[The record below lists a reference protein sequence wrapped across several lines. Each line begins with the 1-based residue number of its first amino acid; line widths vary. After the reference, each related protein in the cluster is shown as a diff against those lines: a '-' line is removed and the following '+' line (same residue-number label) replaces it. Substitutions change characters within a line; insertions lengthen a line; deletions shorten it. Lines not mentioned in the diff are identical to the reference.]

1 LTPTDQY
8 GAVGVGVTVGLFIG
22 GRSFVKATKTIAAIT
37 ALVMMINATVVAA
50 AIRISLTTIVFGW

>member
-1 LTPTDQY
+1 
-8 GAVGVGVTVGLFIG
+8 
-22 GRSFVKATKTIAAIT
+22 VKATKTIAAIT